1 MVSAGLQQPV
11 TVNYDQD
18 RWGWLMVA
26 AAFVNAFVIM
36 GQLKALGVLLIPMT
50 NDFDSELWL
59 VGWVAVLYSMTQDCF
74 APVVG
79 ALSRLLGA
87 RPMIVM
93 GGVLYTLGLILAS
106 ISPSV
111 PLLAVFVIGLS
122 GFGASFNWY
131 IGFAVMASYFKEKYP
146 LAIGLSTMGIPLG
159 IMAYGPVTQVLLNT
173 YGWRGTMLL
182 LGGISFHLVACALL
196 VRRDPSSNSA
206 NSDTDQY
213 QEVLVLD
220 EEENA
225 QEEGDAPNHTRRT
238 QEKREK
244 TYCQRLIEA
253 MDFKVLADK
262 RFALLVCGGCSA
274 AFAYSA
280 WLVFMVPYGKFQGLN
295 DTQASFLPTA
305 FGIGNVIGKLL
316 APLLQELGMKLPMTF
331 WACFGAALISGSFV
345 VNAFIRP
352 FIGLLAVTGL
362 VGVGYAAMYQAIDV
376 ILRFISTDDRLVSI
390 LAWQGVFAGVAGALG
405 GLVSGWI
412 YEWTGTFFISFFVYA
427 GVTLLSI
434 PFFIMEAAYDKQT
447 H

>member
-1 MVSAGLQQPV
+1 MVSAGRQQPV

-50 NDFDSELWL
+50 NDLDSELWL
-59 VGWVAVLYSMTQDCF
+59 VGWVAVLYSMLQNCV

-87 RPMIVM
+87 RPMNVM
-93 GGVLYTLGLILAS
+93 GGVMCTLGLVLAS
-106 ISPSV
+106 ISHSV

-122 GFGASFNWY
+122 GVGAAFNWY
-131 IGFAVMASYFKEKYP
+131 ISFAVMASYFKEKYP
-146 LAIGLSTMGIPLG
+146 LAIGLSTMGVPLG
-159 IMAYGPVTQVLLNT
+159 IMAYGPVTQVLLDT

-182 LGGISFHLVACALL
+182 QGGISFHLVACALL

-206 NSDTDQY
+206 SDTDQY
-213 QEVLVLD
+213 QEVSVLD

-238 QEKREK
+238 QEKRKK
-244 TYCQRLIEA
+244 TYCQRFVEA
-253 MDFKVLADK
+253 MDFKVLADV
-262 RFALLVCGGCSA
+262 RFALIACGRCSA
-274 AFAYSA
+274 SFAYSA
-280 WLVFMVPYGKFQGLN
+280 WLVFMVPHAKFQGLS

-305 FGIGNVIGKLL
+305 FGIGDVIGQVL
-316 APLLQELGMKLPMTF
+316 APLVQQLGLKPPITF
-331 WACFGAALISGSFV
+331 WACFGAALICALFV
-345 VNAFIRP
+345 ADAFIRS
-352 FIGLLAVTGL
+352 FIGLLVVTGL
-362 VGVGYAAMYQAIDV
+362 LGAGYAVMYQAV
-376 ILRFISTDDRLVSI
+376 YVMLRFISTDDRFVSI
-390 LAWQGVFAGVAGALG
+390 LGWQGVFTGVAGALG

-412 YEWTGTFFISFFVYA
+412 YEWTGTFVISFFVYA
-427 GVTLLSI
+427 GMTLLSI
-434 PFFIMEAAYDKQT
+434 PLFIIEAAYAKQT